1 MGCANCDKTRGE
13 FIKTSY
19 GDLLCED
26 CWDEYICTE
35 AGLLEYLVAICNGA
49 CYIGDFDADFLGEVV
64 KSYKINYAQL
74 DLTEEQRHELES
86 KAKELG
92 LL

>member
-1 MGCANCDKTRGE
+1 MGCANCNKTRGE

-26 CWDEYICTE
+26 CWDDYICTE

-64 KSYKINYAQL
+64 KSYKINYDKL
-74 DLTEEQRHELES
+74 DLTEERRLELEK
-86 KAKELG
+86 KAKDFG